1 MSLAI
6 PKKKKIIIIIIVA
19 ATQVQADLDNNINDT
34 VWETLMSQ
42 LAQADALLFSVPEN
56 EWTTAHEEAW
66 AAVEDIHDAVNPEV
80 PLENQ
85 PDWQSLSDHLG
96 DKLAGL

>member
-1 MSLAI
+1 MSLNI
-6 PKKKKIIIIIIVA
+6 PRKRKLIRIIIIVSSA
-19 ATQVQADLDNNINDT
+19 VSADLDNEIDGT
-34 VWETLMSQ
+34 VFETILSQ
-42 LAQADALLFSVPEN
+42 MGQADALLFSVPEN